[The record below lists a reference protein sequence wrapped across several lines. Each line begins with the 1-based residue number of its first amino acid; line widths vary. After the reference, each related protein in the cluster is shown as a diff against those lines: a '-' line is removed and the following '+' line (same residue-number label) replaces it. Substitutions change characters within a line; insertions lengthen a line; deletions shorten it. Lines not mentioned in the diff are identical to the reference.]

1 MKFMTWGKKKKK
13 IIIIEEEEGDESEL
27 LVFNKFW
34 KLNPFGFHEISNLSV
49 HPGNY

>member
-13 IIIIEEEEGDESEL
+13 IIEEEKGDESKL

-34 KLNPFGFHEISNLSV
+34 K
-49 HPGNY
+49 